1 MSFISSGGVA
11 GRIRLL
17 VVCVATALPPF
28 KHWDT
33 EHAST
38 RTHTRQAGACTLML
52 AHTRPTAG
60 VPRTHVFTHMQL
72 EITSL
77 LIDGLLLVN
86 RNGISVTHIETDM
99 FNDSRTSRKV
109 EVIRSNVL
117 DSGAICLRSHGL
129 LSVRIYYVM
138 HAHAQCNDIQS
149 RIYSRPGPRSLSPKF
164 PPPSPFAIS
173 CR

>member
-1 MSFISSGGVA
+1 MGGLRGGHPAVTTQSIFEGGCREA
-11 GRIRLL
+11 SPPGRLR
-17 VVCVATALPPF
+17 CDRFTTF
-28 KHWDT
+28 QKWDT

-109 EVIRSNVL
+109 EVIRSYVL
-117 DSGAICLRSHGL
+117 DSGGFMFTEPWASECWYIL
-129 LSVRIYYVM
+129 
-138 HAHAQCNDIQS
+138 CNACTAEMQL
-149 RIYSRPGPRSLSPKF
+149 YTYT
-164 PPPSPFAIS
+164 
-173 CR
+173 